1 MKIFTS
7 LILPAIG
14 LATIFL
20 TQCEPYSGVS
30 SSMYPGGTQYLAG
43 YGPPPSQTVPN
54 RKAGTPSRYQ
64 PQGYW
69 DGDGV
74 HGTAKIRIVRSE
86 QKAYFY
92 KGETLV
98 GIAPIS
104 SGDLD
109 HSTPPGR
116 YKVTE
121 KDIDH
126 ESSVYG
132 VIKNRNTGEVIN
144 NNADIRKTK
153 VGSGEV
159 FLHAPMPN
167 FMRFNHGI
175 GMHTGYLPGYAASH
189 GCVRLPGDMAE
200 KFYQNA
206 KVGTPV
212 IVE

>member
-1 MKIFTS
+1 MKP
-7 LILPAIG
+7 LNAIAKLFVALFL
-14 LATIFL
+14 LAL
-20 TQCEPYSGVS
+20 TQCTSFDPYGYQASNS
-30 SSMYPGGTQYLAG
+30 GGTQYLAG
-43 YGPPPSQTVPN
+43 YGPPPSQVSQNGQP
-54 RKAGTPSRYQ
+54 ASYQ

-74 HGTAKIRIVRSE
+74 SGTAKIVIMRGE

-92 KGETLV
+92 KGGTLV
-98 GIAPIS
+98 GVAPIS

-109 HSTPPGR
+109 HSTPRGR

-132 VIKNRNTGEVIN
+132 IIKNKTTGEVIDN
-144 NNADIRKTK
+144 NVDIRKVK
-153 VGSGEV
+153 PGPDEEFVR
-159 FLHAPMPN
+159 APMPN

-189 GCVRLPGDMAE
+189 GCVRLPDYMASQFFE
-200 KFYQNA
+200 NA

>member
-1 MKIFTS
+1 MKSPNSIAQLFLGIS
-7 LILPAIG
+7 L
-14 LATIFL
+14 LAL
-20 TQCEPYSGVS
+20 TQCTSFDPYGYQSFAS
-30 SSMYPGGTQYLAG
+30 GGTQYLAG
-43 YGPPPSQTVPN
+43 YGPPPSQVSQNGKPAN
-54 RKAGTPSRYQ
+54 YQ

-74 HGTAKIRIVRSE
+74 SGTAKIVIIRNE

-92 KGETLV
+92 KGGTLV
-98 GIAPIS
+98 GVAPIS

-109 HSTPPGR
+109 HSTPSGR
-116 YKVTE
+116 YRVTE

-126 ESSVYG
+126 ESSLYG
-132 VIKNRNTGEVIN
+132 MIKNKTTGETVN
-144 NNADIRKTK
+144 NNADIRKNRP
-153 VGSGEV
+153 GRGEEFV
-159 FLHAPMPN
+159 HAPMPH

-189 GCVRLPGDMAE
+189 GCVRLPDYMAS
-200 KFYQNA
+200 KFYENA